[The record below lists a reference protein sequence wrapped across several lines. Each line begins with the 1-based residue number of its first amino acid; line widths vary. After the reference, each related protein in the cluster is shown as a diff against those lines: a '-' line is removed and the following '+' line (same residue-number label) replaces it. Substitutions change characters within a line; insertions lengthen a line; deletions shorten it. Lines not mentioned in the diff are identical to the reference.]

1 MDPMAA
7 FSLHLSQQQRQMMIL
22 APQLRQSLE
31 MLHLP
36 ILELRAVI
44 QKEMEQNPV
53 IEDVRDPNEVS
64 IEAEQPQPE
73 KLVTED
79 APLDFDAEFDALT
92 KLDDNWRDYF
102 LQGMENSPAAE
113 DMEERRQYMLDSV
126 RQPVSLQD
134 HLLDQLPLADLDDA
148 GVRLAELI
156 IGHIEEDGYFKS
168 DLQTLAFQAG
178 ATLAQLEA
186 VLDVVQNFHPPGIG
200 ARTLRECLLLQ
211 LCSLPETPD
220 HLLARTIVDSHLEAL
235 AANHRKAL
243 IRTLHTDSE
252 TFERAVEL
260 IRSLDPRPGSA
271 FSTDTTEYV
280 EPEVVVRKIADRFI
294 VVVDD
299 DRLPHIRIS
308 THYRRLLENPEVTAE
323 VKSYIRERIRAGA
336 FLIKSIHQRQ
346 RTIHR
351 IASEIVAAQ
360 QDFFTKGVGHL
371 HPMTMA
377 AVATRVG
384 VHETTVSRTVSN
396 KYMQTPIGLF
406 EMKYF
411 FTPGIKTDSGPNISN
426 RTVQDKITQLVAA
439 EDPADPLSDQV
450 IQTALL
456 ATGIQIARR
465 TVAKYRLIL
474 KIPPSHLRRR
484 TG

>member
-1 MDPMAA
+1 MAA
-7 FSLHLSQQQRQMMIL
+7 LSISLSQQQRQMMIL

-31 MLHLP
+31 MLQLP
-36 ILELRAVI
+36 LLELRAVI
-44 QKEMEQNPV
+44 QKEMEQNPT
-53 IEDVRDPNEVS
+53 IEDVRDPSEVS

-73 KLVTED
+73 KVDAAD

-102 LQGMENSPAAE
+102 LQGMENAPASE
-113 DMEERRQYMLDSV
+113 DAEERRQYMLDSI

-134 HLLDQLPLADLDDA
+134 HLLDQIPLADLDDD

-168 DLQTLAFQAG
+168 DLPSLAFQAG
-178 ATLAQLEA
+178 ATIEKLQAALEA
-186 VLDVVQNFHPPGIG
+186 VQNFHPIGIG

-211 LCSLPETPD
+211 LRSQPATPD
-220 HLLARTIVDSHLEAL
+220 HLLAHAIVDAHLEEL

-243 IRTLHTDSE
+243 IKTLRTDSDA
-252 TFERAVEL
+252 FERAVTL
-260 IRSLDPRPGSA
+260 IRSLDPRPGCA
-271 FSTDTTEYV
+271 FSTEITEYV
-280 EPEVVVRKIADRFI
+280 EPEVVIRKVAGRFV

-308 THYRRLLENPEVTAE
+308 AHYRRLLESSEVTAE
-323 VKSYIRERIRAGA
+323 VKSYIRERIRAGV

-360 QDFFTKGVGHL
+360 QEFLDKGVGHL
-371 HPMTMA
+371 RPMTMA
-377 AVATRVG
+377 AVAAAVG
-384 VHETTVSRTVSN
+384 VHETTVSRTVAN
-396 KYMQTPIGLF
+396 KYMRTPVGLF
-406 EMKYF
+406 ELKYF
-411 FTPGIKTDSGPNISN
+411 FTPGLKTDAGPNISN
-426 RTVQDKITQLVAA
+426 RTVQDKISQLVAA
-439 EDPADPLSDQV
+439 EDLADPLSDQA
-450 IQTALL
+450 IQVALQK
-456 ATGIQIARR
+456 TGIQIARR
-465 TVAKYRLIL
+465 TVAKYRIFL

-484 TG
+484 RN